1 MQDAWSQLATMVR
14 AQAESRTAWESAEVH
29 LLHLG
34 LRERLAAL
42 RIEPNPDIAVTLMA
56 AAMLLADRSPEWG
69 GDARDAMGELALL
82 GLAMLE
88 DDDDD

>member
-14 AQAESRTAWESAEVH
+14 AQAESRTAWEAAEVH

-34 LRERLAAL
+34 LRERLSSL
-42 RIEPNPDIAVTLMA
+42 RIEPNPDMAVAFMA
-56 AAMLLADRSPEWG
+56 AAMLLAERSPEWG

-82 GLAMLE
+82 GLALLE
-88 DDDDD
+88 DDA